1 MQDLAALARWAD
13 RLPLSALTARCIA
26 FDFQHKTDARVELAE
41 VGSLDGHFVWVDLTI
56 DASRPEYVDAAA
68 EWLVAT
74 ELLEVTLVH
83 DACHH
88 ESTNHLARFEHFLH
102 LVLSA
107 CRMEGDRFE
116 LDRVDCFIGERC
128 LLTIHKGTVDFVE
141 RVRRD
146 AHDDFVR
153 FAQSPSFLV
162 YELWDHLTE
171 HYVAVQKDFED
182 RVEVLQR
189 DLIRNI
195 DDDLFARVSQ
205 VGAHLLYFRKILL
218 PARAV
223 LAELSTRKT
232 VFVSEATQPF
242 LSNMIGTIDR
252 VLGDA
257 LVDRDILTQS
267 LNLHMSLVSHQTNRL
282 MNKLTVVS
290 VIFLPLSF
298 LAGVYGMNF
307 EVLPELRWAHGY
319 AMFWAVVVVLV
330 AGLVVFL
337 RRLRLL

>member
-1 MQDLAALARWAD
+1 MQDLAALAHWAD

-26 FDFQHKTDARVELAE
+26 FDFQHKTDVQVELAE
-41 VGSLDGHFVWVDLTI
+41 VGSLDGRFAWVDLTI
-56 DASRPEYVDAAA
+56 DDSRPEHVEAAT

-74 ELLEVTLVH
+74 GLLEGPLVH
-83 DACHH
+83 DLCHH
-88 ESTNHLARFEHFLH
+88 EKSNHLERFEHFLH
-102 LVLSA
+102 LVLSP
-107 CRMEGDRFE
+107 CRVEGDRFD

-128 LLTIHKGTVDFVE
+128 LLTIHKGTIEFVE

-153 FAQSPSFLV
+153 FAKSPSFLV
-162 YELWDHLTE
+162 YELWDNLME
-171 HYVAVQKDFED
+171 HYTAVQKDFED
-182 RVEVLQR
+182 RVEALQCE
-189 DLIRNI
+189 LIGNI
-195 DDDLFARVSQ
+195 SDELFARVSQ
-205 VGAHLLYFRKILL
+205 VGVHLLHFRKVLL
-218 PARAV
+218 SARTV
-223 LAELSTRKT
+223 LAELSTRRS

-242 LSNMIGTIDR
+242 LANMIGTIDR
-252 VLGDA
+252 VLGDT

-307 EVLPELRWAHGY
+307 DVLPELRWSHGY
-319 AMFWAVVVVLV
+319 AMFWALVLV
-330 AGLVVFL
+330 LVTGLVVLL

>member
-1 MQDLAALARWAD
+1 
-13 RLPLSALTARCIA
+13 
-26 FDFQHKTDARVELAE
+26 V
-41 VGSLDGHFVWVDLTI
+41 
-56 DASRPEYVDAAA
+56 
-68 EWLVAT
+68 
-74 ELLEVTLVH
+74 
-83 DACHH
+83 
-88 ESTNHLARFEHFLH
+88 
-102 LVLSA
+102 
-107 CRMEGDRFE
+107 
-116 LDRVDCFIGERC
+116 GERF
-128 LLTIHKGTVDFVE
+128 LLTIHKGPIDFLE

-146 AHDDFVR
+146 YHDDFVR

-162 YELWDHLTE
+162 YEIWDHLTE

-182 RVEVLQR
+182 RVELLQR

-195 DDDLFARVSQ
+195 DDALFARVSQ

-307 EVLPELRWAHGY
+307 EVLPELKWAHGY
-319 AMFWAVVVVLV
+319 ALFWAVVVTLVL
-330 AGLVVFL
+330 GLVVLL
-337 RRLRLL
+337 RRLKLL